1 MIHLSVILNAVKN
14 LLSSYLTKS
23 FAMLRMT
30 ICFLG
35 SIFLLSSC
43 SELLYLNI
51 EQMVP
56 PEVMPDLTTRSVGV
70 VSNFSQN
77 NVVVAGENTIVLP
90 CDADTLRELVAH
102 TFANAGVMDRVVVLD
117 SLLYHPDSTT
127 THILT
132 GAEVSTLCQ
141 QLEVDMLYSID
152 YACLTFNPTA
162 RFISRPLNAYLCT
175 RTYTPDRDSIRGTS
189 VMDKETL
196 DYWVN
201 DADEISHLAPQIPH
215 LLAEAAI
222 KPYLPSWTERERV
235 FYHDR
240 LSYALREAR
249 IYVQEGNWDAAAS
262 HWRSLTTSRL
272 KAYRFMAAYNLA
284 LYYEMTD
291 NIDAALS
298 SLDQAEKEIA
308 DPLIEQYREVLT
320 HRQKELEQLKAWEEQ
335 R

>member
-35 SIFLLSSC
+35 SIFVLSSC
-43 SELLYLNI
+43 SELMYLNI

-102 TFANAGVMDRVVVLD
+102 TFANAGVMDRVVILD

-162 RFISRPLNAYLCT
+162 RFISHPLNAYLCT
-175 RTYTPDRDSIRGTS
+175 RI
-189 VMDKETL
+189 
-196 DYWVN
+196 
-201 DADEISHLAPQIPH
+201 
-215 LLAEAAI
+215 
-222 KPYLPSWTERERV
+222 
-235 FYHDR
+235 
-240 LSYALREAR
+240 
-249 IYVQEGNWDAAAS
+249 
-262 HWRSLTTSRL
+262 
-272 KAYRFMAAYNLA
+272 
-284 LYYEMTD
+284 
-291 NIDAALS
+291 
-298 SLDQAEKEIA
+298 
-308 DPLIEQYREVLT
+308 
-320 HRQKELEQLKAWEEQ
+320 
-335 R
+335 